1 MTKQQIQTQNEERH
15 PTLCERIILKIL
27 KRSHDC
33 LLSTKKETNRVL
45 FIQEHMTALL
55 LPHV

>member
-1 MTKQQIQTQNEERH
+1 MTKQQIQIQNEDRH
-15 PTLCERIILKIL
+15 PTLCERIISKIL

-45 FIQEHMTALL
+45 FIQ
-55 LPHV
+55 